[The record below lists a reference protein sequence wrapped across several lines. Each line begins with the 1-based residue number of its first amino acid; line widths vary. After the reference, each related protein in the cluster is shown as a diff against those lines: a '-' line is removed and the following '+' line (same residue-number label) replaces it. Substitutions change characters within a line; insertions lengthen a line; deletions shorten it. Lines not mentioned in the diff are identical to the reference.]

1 MVVDL
6 VLAGAIF
13 ALAGV
18 LLVTKGNLTVTVI
31 HKKPVEE
38 IKEDIINFKQ
48 EVEKELTKEEDKF
61 YKDSQSIIGAINE
74 LIYGKEER
82 DGEEGK

>member
-18 LLVTKGNLTVTVI
+18 LLVTKGNLTITII
-31 HKKPVEE
+31 HKRPVDEIKQDLMNFKEE
-38 IKEDIINFKQ
+38 IS
-48 EVEKELTKEEDKF
+48 KELTGEEDKF
-61 YKDSQSIIGAINE
+61 YKDSQSVIGAINE
-74 LIYGKEER
+74 LIYGKEE
-82 DGEEGK
+82 DNGEEGK